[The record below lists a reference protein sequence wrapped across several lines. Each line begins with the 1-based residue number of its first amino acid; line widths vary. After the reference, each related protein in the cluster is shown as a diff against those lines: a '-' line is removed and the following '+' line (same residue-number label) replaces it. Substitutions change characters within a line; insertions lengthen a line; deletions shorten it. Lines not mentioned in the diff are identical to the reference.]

1 MISEAHTPAAVATA
15 SPRRRTL
22 AIAHPAVA
30 WLTGLVV
37 ISTLVRF
44 ALTWLIPVPW
54 IFADE
59 LKYSE
64 LAKSFAATGSFAI
77 RDVPG
82 LGLSPLYPLLISPA
96 YALFDSV
103 PHAYLAIRFI
113 NSLLMSLA
121 AVPTYLLAR
130 RLVTRGWALTAAALT
145 LLVPSL
151 GYAGMVMTESLFLP
165 LFLTTVLVVVAM
177 LERPT
182 VGRQLAAL
190 GLVGLALLTRPAA
203 VALVPALLSAI
214 ATVVAGDRVAEGK
227 RVRQRLAEFLPTFA
241 ALGAA
246 VVALAAWEAAH
257 GRTLIALFGETQIVW
272 RHHYSVTAVA
282 RWLLYHTAE
291 LDLYSGVLPFAA
303 LLVLGTCVFV
313 RGDQT
318 LRVFAAV
325 AVSMTAWLLLVAA
338 TFVSGVGS
346 LDAHSTA
353 RISDR
358 YTFYA
363 LPLLIVALAAYAAGR
378 LPTRARVTVAAAAVA
393 GALPLALPFTSL
405 IRNDIIPDSFGLLMW
420 SRIDGKFLVAVP
432 HVVARVAFICMVL
445 AALFVLL
452 RKPRLARLLP
462 LLVALYLVAGISA
475 VVGRT
480 HGTSAFA
487 DQSIQ
492 STHNWVDRALGSGQD
507 AVVIWSGRSDPHM
520 VWENEFFN
528 RSVGAVYYLRG
539 PSWAGLPEQKLVL
552 RKGELVDE
560 TGAPL
565 RARYALVDP
574 WVILHGRVVA
584 RDRTSGVRLYRLAG
598 GSARIAAQ

>member
-15 SPRRRTL
+15 STRRRTA

-103 PHAYLAIRFI
+103 PHAYLAIRLI

-214 ATVVAGDRVAEGK
+214 AIVVAGDRL
-227 RVRQRLAEFLPTFA
+227 RRRQA
-241 ALGAA
+241 GAA
-246 VVALAAWEAAH
+246 APSASSCRPSRL
-257 GRTLIALFGETQIVW
+257 
-272 RHHYSVTAVA
+272 S
-282 RWLLYHTAE
+282 
-291 LDLYSGVLPFAA
+291 
-303 LLVLGTCVFV
+303 
-313 RGDQT
+313 
-318 LRVFAAV
+318 
-325 AVSMTAWLLLVAA
+325 
-338 TFVSGVGS
+338 
-346 LDAHSTA
+346 
-353 RISDR
+353 
-358 YTFYA
+358 A
-363 LPLLIVALAAYAAGR
+363 LPSWRSRPGRPPTAGR
-378 LPTRARVTVAAAAVA
+378 
-393 GALPLALPFTSL
+393 
-405 IRNDIIPDSFGLLMW
+405 
-420 SRIDGKFLVAVP
+420 
-432 HVVARVAFICMVL
+432 
-445 AALFVLL
+445 
-452 RKPRLARLLP
+452 
-462 LLVALYLVAGISA
+462 
-475 VVGRT
+475 
-480 HGTSAFA
+480 
-487 DQSIQ
+487 
-492 STHNWVDRALGSGQD
+492 
-507 AVVIWSGRSDPHM
+507 
-520 VWENEFFN
+520 
-528 RSVGAVYYLRG
+528 
-539 PSWAGLPEQKLVL
+539 
-552 RKGELVDE
+552 
-560 TGAPL
+560 
-565 RARYALVDP
+565 
-574 WVILHGRVVA
+574 
-584 RDRTSGVRLYRLAG
+584 
-598 GSARIAAQ
+598 

>member
-1 MISEAHTPAAVATA
+1 M
-15 SPRRRTL
+15 
-22 AIAHPAVA
+22 
-30 WLTGLVV
+30 
-37 ISTLVRF
+37 
-44 ALTWLIPVPW
+44 
-54 IFADE
+54 
-59 LKYSE
+59 
-64 LAKSFAATGSFAI
+64 
-77 RDVPG
+77 
-82 LGLSPLYPLLISPA
+82 
-96 YALFDSV
+96 
-103 PHAYLAIRFI
+103 
-113 NSLLMSLA
+113 
-121 AVPTYLLAR
+121 
-130 RLVTRGWALTAAALT
+130 
-145 LLVPSL
+145 
-151 GYAGMVMTESLFLP
+151 
-165 LFLTTVLVVVAM
+165 
-177 LERPT
+177 
-182 VGRQLAAL
+182 
-190 GLVGLALLTRPAA
+190 
-203 VALVPALLSAI
+203 
-214 ATVVAGDRVAEGK
+214 
-227 RVRQRLAEFLPTFA
+227 
-241 ALGAA
+241 
-246 VVALAAWEAAH
+246 ALAAWEAAH

-313 RGDQT
+313 RGDRT

-325 AVSMTAWLLLVAA
+325 AVSMTAWLLLVAG

-378 LPTRARVTVAAAAVA
+378 LPTRARVTVVAAAVA

-420 SRIDGKFLVAVP
+420 SRIDGEFLVAVP

-492 STHNWVDRALGSGQD
+492 STHNWVDRALAPGQD

-528 RSVGAVYYLRG
+528 RSVGAVYYLRE

-552 RKGELVDE
+552 RKGALVDE
-560 TGAPL
+560 SGAPL

-574 WVILHGRVVA
+574 WVVLHGRVVA